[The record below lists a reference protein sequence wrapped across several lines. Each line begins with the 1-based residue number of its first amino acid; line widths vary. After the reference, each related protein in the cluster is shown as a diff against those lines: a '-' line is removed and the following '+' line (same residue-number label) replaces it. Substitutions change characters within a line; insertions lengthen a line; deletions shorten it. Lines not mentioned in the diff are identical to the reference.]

1 MRVLYFESFLLCCG
15 AAGIFRFEEGC
26 TMNLSIDSAACVS
39 CGMCAERLPALFR
52 IDRAAHTAALI
63 RRPAPT
69 EEDDAL
75 EVAEDCP
82 AGAIFFVEKT

>member
-1 MRVLYFESFLLCCG
+1 MK
-15 AAGIFRFEEGC
+15 
-26 TMNLSIDSAACVS
+26 LSIDSTACVS
-39 CGMCAERLPALFR
+39 CGMCAERLPAVFR